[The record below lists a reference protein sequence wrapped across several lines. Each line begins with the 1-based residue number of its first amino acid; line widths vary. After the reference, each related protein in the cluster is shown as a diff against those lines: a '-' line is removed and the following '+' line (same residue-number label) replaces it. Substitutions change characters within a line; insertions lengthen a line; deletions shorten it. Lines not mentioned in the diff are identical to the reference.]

1 MGFTCSEL
9 QGNFEALTME
19 VGLDFSSEELKA
31 ETPSLCT
38 IKAWHKAINGPA
50 ERCHKASVM

>member
-31 ETPSLCT
+31 EQLAYARLNRT
-38 IKAWHKAINGPA
+38 GFGGG
-50 ERCHKASVM
+50 

>member
-19 VGLDFSSEELKA
+19 VGLEFSSEELKA
-31 ETPSLCT
+31 EQL
-38 IKAWHKAINGPA
+38 AY
-50 ERCHKASVM
+50 

>member
-31 ETPSLCT
+31 EQLAYARSNMAQGDKRTRRAVP
-38 IKAWHKAINGPA
+38 
-50 ERCHKASVM
+50 